1 MKHDIN
7 TYKNLRMIGWL
18 VPLVFLVSL
27 AVFGLL
33 VAYSFLNLLP
43 DIPAA
48 NKIHLGSSVRSS
60 AVIGVLA
67 PTAASF
73 WFLWPVFAWLRSRT
87 TDAPD
92 AGCEIP
98 ATIVQRVASAPL
110 ALAAFSFFGWLLV
123 SAFVAA
129 RLTFEGIGIPLDHS
143 VHFVSSPVLAGL
155 IAATATFFAAE
166 HLCRTQVWSVLL
178 ATTTIAGN
186 RMLWRVRVWH
196 RLVALWLVVGAL
208 PLGAVVLTTATL
220 VEDVNLAADPMLGRL
235 AYVLLFIAVSAT
247 LGGAWLARLV
257 SLSITQ
263 PLEALETAT
272 ARLSAG
278 RFDTRVAVNTTDEFG
293 ALAEGFNFAA
303 GRLSKI
309 YAELEARNRELAE
322 ALDRVVFL
330 EHMKRGLN
338 RFVPD
343 EVRRAIEENPEAPE
357 LAKRAKDITVML
369 LDIEGYTRLSEAL
382 PRATLNALVESYFSL
397 FLATIRAEGGDIN
410 ETAGD
415 GLMIIF
421 QAGKPG
427 EHAVAAVRAALAIRE
442 QTRFAN
448 RDAVAES
455 PQIAVNIGV
464 SSGECDVGAT
474 RFKCLAGERW
484 TFTASGPVTN
494 LAARLGGHAS
504 GGQILLAS
512 GTAGHVNK
520 HFQLRS
526 LGLISLK
533 NMRHKEEVWELGE
546 QPTL

>member
-98 ATIVQRVASAPL
+98 ATIVQRMASAPL
-110 ALAAFSFFGWLLV
+110 ALAAFSFFGWILV
-123 SAFVAA
+123 SAFVAV